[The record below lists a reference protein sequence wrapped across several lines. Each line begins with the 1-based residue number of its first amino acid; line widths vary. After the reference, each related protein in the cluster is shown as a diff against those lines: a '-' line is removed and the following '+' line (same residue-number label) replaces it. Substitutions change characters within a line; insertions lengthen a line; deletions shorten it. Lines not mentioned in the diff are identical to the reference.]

1 MLINSFYNIVSS
13 TQLADGSY
21 RYEVSLDGRHEIF
34 KGHFPKLPVL
44 PGVCI
49 LQIVKDIVED
59 IVGYKLRLRQA
70 QYLSNGRYELGSQKH
85 HISERHHRCKTDK
98 HISIH
103 MKKIIYI
110 SLLLCL
116 SLTAT
121 AQDDIRAAFP
131 RASDTKERAAA
142 FYEMMSR
149 KSTREPLVQAY
160 LGAAQMI
167 YAKYFT
173 KNRQEYL
180 RRGKENIEAAIRQ
193 SPQSIEIRMI
203 RLSIQENL
211 PKIVPYHRNI
221 AEDKRFILDHID
233 SQDDILKEY
242 ILAYIARS
250 KSFADK

>member
-1 MLINSFYNIVSS
+1 
-13 TQLADGSY
+13 
-21 RYEVSLDGRHEIF
+21 
-34 KGHFPKLPVL
+34 
-44 PGVCI
+44 
-49 LQIVKDIVED
+49 
-59 IVGYKLRLRQA
+59 
-70 QYLSNGRYELGSQKH
+70 
-85 HISERHHRCKTDK
+85 
-98 HISIH
+98 
-103 MKKIIYI
+103 MKKIICI

-149 KSTREPLVQAY
+149 KSAREPLVQAY

-180 RRGKENIEAAIRQ
+180 RRGKDNIEAAIRQ

>member
-1 MLINSFYNIVSS
+1 
-13 TQLADGSY
+13 
-21 RYEVSLDGRHEIF
+21 
-34 KGHFPKLPVL
+34 
-44 PGVCI
+44 
-49 LQIVKDIVED
+49 
-59 IVGYKLRLRQA
+59 
-70 QYLSNGRYELGSQKH
+70 
-85 HISERHHRCKTDK
+85 
-98 HISIH
+98 

-110 SLLLCL
+110 SLLLYL

-173 KNRQEYL
+173 KNRQE
-180 RRGKENIEAAIRQ
+180 
-193 SPQSIEIRMI
+193 
-203 RLSIQENL
+203 NL